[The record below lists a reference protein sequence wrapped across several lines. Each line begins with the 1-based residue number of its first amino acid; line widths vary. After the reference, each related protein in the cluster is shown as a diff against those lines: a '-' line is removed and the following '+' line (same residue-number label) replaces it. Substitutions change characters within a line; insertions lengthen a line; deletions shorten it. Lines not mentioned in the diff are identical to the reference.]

1 MSDGQAAEQ
10 AELLSVGCLVKERWK
25 VLKKIGGGGFG
36 DIYEALDLLSREC
49 VALKVES
56 AQQSKQVLK
65 MEVAVLKK
73 LQGYDHVC
81 KFVGCGR
88 NERFNYVVMQ
98 LQGRNLAELRR
109 SQPHGTFSLSS
120 TLRLGRQILEAI
132 ESIHHVGFLHR
143 DIKPSNFAMGR
154 TPTTCRNCFM
164 LDFGLA
170 RQFTTCTGEVRP
182 PRAVAGFR
190 GTVRYAS
197 VNAHK
202 NKEMGRHDDLWSLF
216 YMLVEFAVG
225 QLPWR
230 KIKDKEQVG
239 QIKEKYDHQILLKH
253 LPPEFNAF
261 LVHISNLEYFVR
273 PDYQLLTSLLELSMR
288 QSGVMEN
295 DPFDWEKGGIE
306 TSLATTTSST
316 PPQQH
321 TKQTAAALGIAH
333 ATPLPG
339 DLQRENTYDVLQD
352 GALSDQDN
360 VACPAPNALVMPAVP
375 DTQVAPTT
383 PSPLATPVLPSSP
396 IQTAILV
403 LQGTHTAASIP
414 CTVGT
419 PEVVPSATAAVMQGV
434 PVTPNFSTLLPSA
447 HVLPK
452 HFPQTLPLS
461 STLPLPAS
469 VPLPPDFPLIPSLT
483 APLGLPF
490 SLAVP
495 CTSPPTFPPALP
507 PTETVPLPNL
517 PALPLPPLVAFP
529 PAFLSS
535 VHPTCSMPCTPQP
548 LQLPLHDVEVQAG
561 RDDASASHHIS
572 AKDWVVPD
580 SAGIIF
586 DMKPD
591 APCPKPMD
599 NVTEQPEEVAALST
613 SEHGAIKSGQLPRGT
628 CPGSPT
634 DEWVVVQRENDF
646 ADHILDGKGLYTRRV
661 LQIEASEEDKMENLE
676 AFCCVGGKGV
686 NGSIGGEGSGDKF
699 SSSEGLLLNVCTQA
713 EKKDTS
719 GFQRKASLSQ
729 GLGDVRDETQ
739 TGAPESRRQLPRLPC
754 GSRSKLLPS
763 LIRIPL
769 PTTPHV
775 LRMLDQK
782 DRPGLILAETSSGQA
797 LGQDA
802 PTTQKAEEGGHV
814 LDQFVSNVEM
824 LGEDVQSSSSAS
836 KIAGRIGQQVK
847 IKDMDLANEF
857 PRIEKVRIQ
866 DKGLADVHMSV
877 HEVYK
882 GHEPVVQEVPP
893 CLEVG
898 SSEIAKKSFQ
908 PEEESGGSR
917 GPKVSSPDN
926 GLEENGIEGNKYS
939 VEDELPGQ
947 SELTHQFQQICK
959 PDRKEASHHSI
970 LTSAMTLA
978 RVEQM
983 FVPISERSLLDVMG
997 QPSLVSMQDGAEAN
1011 TEQARNFG
1019 IKQLK
1024 IKYDELNEE
1033 CSTANEKPL
1042 ARNEARLI
1050 KARDAASEP
1059 ELELLKSEEHLPA
1072 DDSEWTKASNQRA
1085 TLKNEVEMM
1094 NNINYSVQTLKVEND
1109 DPSQIDNPMAS
1120 SNMPALQL
1128 CSLLEPFHKY
1138 LFCNRTKLEDPDDQ
1152 AADDVA
1158 DLPIGDVAPQQ
1169 GTFGNGLADIEN
1181 LTLGPIGSKR
1191 VVSEIH
1197 KNGQEMMRNSGEFA
1211 LDEEVGSLCQH
1222 APSSALPS
1230 SLGEPSLDK
1239 SALSAKEHLSHK
1251 RSLVPLNKRRQVPLR
1266 YHLLGESFSTVS
1278 SSSRPS
1284 EDPCSEEETPSEGS
1298 RPSLEA
1304 GRSSLGHSS
1313 SLPRPSRIPRP
1324 IAPLTG
1330 TDERYN
1336 GSISP
1341 DIGVHVPLVPRPPP
1355 GRPPKRPPLE
1365 SRLRRYRVPGTTM
1378 HPEST
1383 STSPRKP
1390 MDSSQSA
1397 QRRFSGPISSPSGY
1411 HGAPNCRRSTRFSST
1426 PSTKATDPES
1436 PRSPNRTGYKS
1447 AHEVHS
1453 RAGQHKP
1460 NGLQSQ
1466 PSTSRAHSP
1475 SAAARVGLNRRGK
1488 PLGR

>member
-1 MSDGQAAEQ
+1 
-10 AELLSVGCLVKERWK
+10 
-25 VLKKIGGGGFG
+25 
-36 DIYEALDLLSREC
+36 
-49 VALKVES
+49 
-56 AQQSKQVLK
+56 
-65 MEVAVLKK
+65 
-73 LQGYDHVC
+73 
-81 KFVGCGR
+81 
-88 NERFNYVVMQ
+88 
-98 LQGRNLAELRR
+98 
-109 SQPHGTFSLSS
+109 
-120 TLRLGRQILEAI
+120 
-132 ESIHHVGFLHR
+132 
-143 DIKPSNFAMGR
+143 MGR

-197 VNAHK
+197 INAHK

-253 LPPEFNAF
+253 LPSEFNAF
-261 LVHISNLEYFVR
+261 LVHISNLEYFSR

-360 VACPAPNALVMPAVP
+360 VACPAPSALVVPAVP
-375 DTQVAPTT
+375 VTPVTANT
-383 PSPLATPVLPSSP
+383 PSPLATPALPSSP
-396 IQTAILV
+396 IQTALFV

-414 CTVGT
+414 CTFGT
-419 PEVVPSATAAVMQGV
+419 PEVVPSALAAVTQGV
-434 PVTPNFSTLLPSA
+434 PVTPSSSTLLPSA

-452 HFPQTLPLS
+452 PLPQTLLLP

-469 VPLPPDFPLIPSLT
+469 VPLPPDFPFIPSLT
-483 APLGLPF
+483 APPSHPL

-495 CTSPPTFPPALP
+495 CTSPSTLPHALP
-507 PTETVPLPNL
+507 PNETVPLPNL

-535 VHPTCSMPCTPQP
+535 VHPTCSVPCTLQP
-548 LQLPLHDVEVQAG
+548 LQLPLHDAEVQSG
-561 RDDASASHHIS
+561 MHDDSAPHHIS
-572 AKDWVVPD
+572 AKDSVVPD
-580 SAGIIF
+580 CAGIIF
-586 DMKPD
+586 DMKLD
-591 APCPKPMD
+591 APCPKPKD
-599 NVTEQPEEVAALST
+599 TVTEQPEEVAALST
-613 SEHGAIKSGQLPRGT
+613 SEHDGLKSGQMPGVT
-628 CPGSPT
+628 CPGGPT
-634 DEWVVVQRENDF
+634 DEWVIVERENDF
-646 ADHILDGKGLYTRRV
+646 ADYILDGKGLYSRRV
-661 LQIEASEEDKMENLE
+661 LQTEASGEDKIENLE
-676 AFCCVGGKGV
+676 AFCCIDGKGV
-686 NGSIGGEGSGDKF
+686 NGSIGGEGSGEKF
-699 SSSEGLLLNVCTQA
+699 SSSEAPLLNVWTQA
-713 EKKDTS
+713 EEKKDTS
-719 GFQRKASLSQ
+719 GLQRNTYFNSLRAA
-729 GLGDVRDETQ
+729 RDETQ
-739 TGAPESRRQLPRLPC
+739 AGAAASRRQLPRLPC
-754 GSRSKLLPS
+754 GSRNKLLPS

-769 PTTPHV
+769 PTKPQ
-775 LRMLDQK
+775 RMLDQK

-797 LGQDA
+797 FGQDA

-814 LDQFVSNVEM
+814 LEKFVSSAEM
-824 LGEDVQSSSSAS
+824 FGEDVQSSFSVS

-857 PRIEKVRIQ
+857 PRIEKVKIQ
-866 DKGLADVHMSV
+866 GKGLADMHTSV
-877 HEVYK
+877 HEVYN
-882 GHEPVVQEVPP
+882 GHEPVVQEVPLG
-893 CLEVG
+893 LEMG

-908 PEEESGGSR
+908 QDEESGGS
-917 GPKVSSPDN
+917 GDPGVSSPDDS
-926 GLEENGIEGNKYS
+926 LEEKGIEGNKCS
-939 VEDELPGQ
+939 IEDELAGQ
-947 SELTHQFQQICK
+947 SELTRQFQQICK
-959 PDRKEASHHSI
+959 TDRKEASHHSM
-970 LTSAMTLA
+970 LTSALTLA

-1024 IKYDELNEE
+1024 SEYDELDEEHSTTNEE
-1033 CSTANEKPL
+1033 AL
-1042 ARNEARLI
+1042 ARNEACLI
-1050 KARDAASEP
+1050 KAGDAASAP
-1059 ELELLKSEEHLPA
+1059 EVELLKSEEHLPA
-1072 DDSEWTKASNQRA
+1072 EHSEWTKASNQRA
-1085 TLKNEVEMM
+1085 TPKNEVEIM
-1094 NNINYSVQTLKVEND
+1094 NNINYSVQALKVEND
-1109 DPSQIDNPMAS
+1109 DRSQIDNLTAS
-1120 SNMPALQL
+1120 SNMPALQI

-1138 LFCNRTKLEDPDDQ
+1138 LFCNRTKLEDIDDQ
-1152 AADDVA
+1152 AAYDNVA
-1158 DLPIGDVAPQQ
+1158 DLPLGDVAPQQ
-1169 GTFGNGLADIEN
+1169 GTFVNSLADIGN
-1181 LTLGPIGSKR
+1181 LTLDPIGSKR

-1197 KNGQEMMRNSGEFA
+1197 KNGQEMMENVAESV

-1222 APSSALPS
+1222 VPSSALPS
-1230 SLGEPSLDK
+1230 SLREPSLDK
-1239 SALSAKEHLSHK
+1239 SAFSAKEHLSHK
-1251 RSLVPLNKRRQVPLR
+1251 RSLVPLNRRRQVPLR
-1266 YHLLGESFSTVS
+1266 YHLLGESFSPSS
-1278 SSSRPS
+1278 SSSRPY
-1284 EDPCSEEETPSEGS
+1284 EDPCSEDETRSEGS

-1324 IAPLTG
+1324 IAPLTSM
-1330 TDERYN
+1330 DERYHGN
-1336 GSISP
+1336 ISP

-1378 HPEST
+1378 HSEST
-1383 STSPRKP
+1383 SSSLRKP
-1390 MDSSQSA
+1390 MDRSQSA
-1397 QRRFSGPISSPSGY
+1397 QRRFGGPISSPSGY
-1411 HGAPNCRRSTRFSST
+1411 RGAPNRKRSTRISGM

-1436 PRSPNRTGYKS
+1436 PRCPAWTGYQS
-1447 AHEVHS
+1447 GHEVHT

-1466 PSTSRAHSP
+1466 PSASRAHSP
-1475 SAAARVGLNRRGK
+1475 AGTVRVGFNRRGK